1 VNATELITARM
12 GAVLTRVVGGGET
25 VMPSRLDDELRRL
38 VSAGVLRQYQ
48 ADALRS
54 AAAADAAQPTSTLYG
69 SPPHGS
75 GAHAPA
81 VTEPPGPKTPRT
93 PPTAT
98 HSSALME
105 VLGYVGG
112 ALLLGAVALLTVAN
126 WGEMG
131 RAARITTGG
140 SAAVILLGAAVVLA
154 LLRRQE
160 QLSSALA
167 SLGCCVAGFA
177 TYVAVEGVAGRVA
190 GVGVALVLAILGV
203 WWLAG
208 SSLLVATF
216 AILAVGVLVLTA
228 DVLTPEDGTA
238 TNTAGLAATGFILV
252 AFVMAML
259 GLVRDQVTAWSLAG
273 AAMFS
278 SSICW
283 LVQERGEV
291 MALAVGT
298 AGPAAL
304 LVAYSRRHHSAY
316 AVVGCSILLV
326 IWPIAL
332 YQLTDNLAGVA
343 IGLVIASAAL
353 LLAVLLLGRR
363 QRRTTEA

>member
-1 VNATELITARM
+1 
-12 GAVLTRVVGGGET
+12 
-25 VMPSRLDDELRRL
+25 MPSRLDDELSRL

-48 ADALRS
+48 AEALRD
-54 AAAADAAQPTSTLYG
+54 AADAEVAAALADPGRPQPQ
-69 SPPHGS
+69 PPTD
-75 GAHAPA
+75 A
-81 VTEPPGPKTPRT
+81 VPGRPKTP
-93 PPTAT
+93 PVAS
-98 HSSALME
+98 HASALIE
-105 VLGYVGG
+105 VLGYIGG

-131 RAARITTGG
+131 RAARVTTGT
-140 SAAVILLGAAVVLA
+140 SAAVILLGVAAVLGV
-154 LLRRQE
+154 LRRRE

-177 TYVAVEGVAGRVA
+177 TYVAIEGETGRV
-190 GVGVALVLAILGV
+190 VGVAVALALAGAGL

-216 AILAVGVLVLTA
+216 AILSVGVLVITA
-228 DVLTPEDGTA
+228 DVLTPDTGASDTS
-238 TNTAGLAATGFILV
+238 AGIAGTGFILV
-252 AFVMAML
+252 AFVLAML

-283 LVQERGEV
+283 LIQERGEI

-304 LVAYSRRHHSAY
+304 LFAYGRRHASAY
-316 AVVGCSILLV
+316 AVVGCAILLV
-326 IWPIAL
+326 IWPTAL
-332 YQLTDNLAGVA
+332 YQLTDNMAGVA
-343 IGLVIASAAL
+343 IGLVVASAVL
-353 LLAVLLLGRR
+353 LVAVLLLSRR
-363 QRRTTEA
+363 RANR

>member
-1 VNATELITARM
+1 M
-12 GAVLTRVVGGGET
+12 S
-25 VMPSRLDDELRRL
+25 SRLDDELSRL

-48 ADALRS
+48 ADSLRD
-54 AAAADAAQPTSTLYG
+54 AADAEVEAALAGLAQP
-69 SPPHGS
+69 PP
-75 GAHAPA
+75 
-81 VTEPPGPKTPRT
+81 EPPAKPKS
-93 PPTAT
+93 PPTAM
-98 HSSALME
+98 HSSALIE

-131 RAARITTGG
+131 RAARVTTGTG
-140 SAAVILLGAAVVLA
+140 AAVLLLGAAAVLA
-154 LLRRQE
+154 LLHRRE

-177 TYVAVEGVAGRVA
+177 TYVAVEGATGRVL
-190 GVGVALVLAILGV
+190 GVALALVLAGLGL

-216 AILAVGVLVLTA
+216 GILAVGVLVITA
-228 DVLTPEDGTA
+228 DVLTPDTGPA
-238 TNTAGLAATGFILV
+238 TDSAGIAGTGFILV
-252 AFVMAML
+252 AIVMAML

-283 LVQERGEV
+283 LVQDRGEI

-304 LVAYSRRHHSAY
+304 LVAYARRHASTY
-316 AVVGCSILLV
+316 AVVGCAILLV
-326 IWPIAL
+326 IWPTAL
-332 YQLTDNLAGVA
+332 YQLTDNVAGVGV
-343 IGLVIASAAL
+343 GLVIASAVL
-353 LLAVLLLGRR
+353 LVAVLLLSRR
-363 QRRTTEA
+363 RANE

>member
-1 VNATELITARM
+1 M
-12 GAVLTRVVGGGET
+12 S
-25 VMPSRLDDELRRL
+25 SRLDDELSRL

-48 ADALRS
+48 ADSLRD
-54 AAAADAAQPTSTLYG
+54 AADAEVEAALAGLPQP
-69 SPPHGS
+69 PP
-75 GAHAPA
+75 
-81 VTEPPGPKTPRT
+81 EPPAKPKS
-93 PPTAT
+93 PPTAM
-98 HSSALME
+98 HSSALIE

-131 RAARITTGG
+131 RAARVTTGTG
-140 SAAVILLGAAVVLA
+140 AAVLLLGAAAVLA
-154 LLRRQE
+154 LLHRRE

-177 TYVAVEGVAGRVA
+177 TYVAVEGATGRVL
-190 GVGVALVLAILGV
+190 GVALALVLAGLGL

-216 AILAVGVLVLTA
+216 GILAVGVLVITA
-228 DVLTPEDGTA
+228 DVLTPDTGPA
-238 TNTAGLAATGFILV
+238 TDSAGIAGTGFILV
-252 AFVMAML
+252 AIVMAML

-283 LVQERGEV
+283 LVQDRGEI

-304 LVAYSRRHHSAY
+304 LVAYARRRASTY
-316 AVVGCSILLV
+316 AVVGCAILLV
-326 IWPIAL
+326 IWPTAL
-332 YQLTDNLAGVA
+332 YQLTDNVAGVGV
-343 IGLVIASAAL
+343 GLVIASAVL
-353 LLAVLLLGRR
+353 LVAVLLLSRR
-363 QRRTTEA
+363 RANE

>member
-1 VNATELITARM
+1 
-12 GAVLTRVVGGGET
+12 
-25 VMPSRLDDELRRL
+25 MPSRLDDELSRL

-48 ADALRS
+48 ADALRD
-54 AAAADAAQPTSTLYG
+54 AADAEVTAALADPGRARPQPE
-69 SPPHGS
+69 
-75 GAHAPA
+75 A
-81 VTEPPGPKTPRT
+81 EPPPKPKT

-98 HSSALME
+98 HSSALIE
-105 VLGYVGG
+105 VLGYIGG

-131 RAARITTGG
+131 RAARVSTGT
-140 SAAVILLGAAVVLA
+140 SAAVILLGVAAVLGV
-154 LLRRQE
+154 LRRNE

-177 TYVAVEGVAGRVA
+177 VYVAIEGETGRI
-190 GVGVALVLAILGV
+190 VGVAVALALAAAGL

-216 AILAVGVLVLTA
+216 AILAVGVLVITA
-228 DVLTPEDGTA
+228 DVLTPDTGTA
-238 TNTAGLAATGFILV
+238 DNSAGIAGTGFILV

-259 GLVRDQVTAWSLAG
+259 GLFRDQVTAWSLAG

-283 LVQERGEV
+283 LIQDRGEI

-304 LVAYSRRHHSAY
+304 LVAYGRRHASAY
-316 AVVGCSILLV
+316 AVVGCAILLV
-326 IWPIAL
+326 IWPTAL
-332 YQLTDNLAGVA
+332 YQLTDNMAGVA
-343 IGLVIASAAL
+343 IGLVVAAAVL
-353 LLAVLLLGRR
+353 LVAVLLLSRR
-363 QRRTTEA
+363 RANR

>member
-1 VNATELITARM
+1 M
-12 GAVLTRVVGGGET
+12 
-25 VMPSRLDDELRRL
+25 
-38 VSAGVLRQYQ
+38 AGR
-48 ADALRS
+48 
-54 AAAADAAQPTSTLYG
+54 AQP
-69 SPPHGS
+69 PP
-75 GAHAPA
+75 
-81 VTEPPGPKTPRT
+81 EPPAKPKP

-98 HSSALME
+98 HSSALIE

-131 RAARITTGG
+131 RAARVTTGT
-140 SAAVILLGAAVVLA
+140 SAAVIMLGAAAVLA
-154 LLRRQE
+154 LLHRRE

-177 TYVAVEGVAGRVA
+177 TYVAVEGAAGRVV
-190 GVGVALVLAILGV
+190 GVVVALVLAGLGL

-216 AILAVGVLVLTA
+216 GILGVGVLVITA
-228 DVLTPEDGTA
+228 DVLTPDTGSA
-238 TNTAGLAATGFILV
+238 TNTAGIAGTGFILV

-283 LVQERGEV
+283 LVQERGEI
-291 MALAVGT
+291 MALVVGT

-304 LVAYSRRHHSAY
+304 LFAYGRRRSSTY
-316 AVVGCSILLV
+316 AVVGCAILLV
-326 IWPIAL
+326 IWPTAL
-332 YQLTDNLAGVA
+332 YQLTDNLAGVGV
-343 IGLVIASAAL
+343 GLVIASGVL
-353 LLAVLLLGRR
+353 LVAVLLLSRR
-363 QRRTTEA
+363 RANE

>member
-1 VNATELITARM
+1 
-12 GAVLTRVVGGGET
+12 
-25 VMPSRLDDELRRL
+25 MPTRLDDELSRL

-48 ADALRS
+48 AESIRD
-54 AAAADAAQPTSTLYG
+54 AADAEIAAALADPGRPQPK
-69 SPPHGS
+69 
-75 GAHAPA
+75 PA
-81 VTEPPGPKTPRT
+81 AEEPPAKPWT
-93 PPTAT
+93 PPTVT
-98 HSSALME
+98 HSNALIE
-105 VLGYVGG
+105 VLGYIGG
-112 ALLLGAVALLTVAN
+112 ALLLGAVALLTLAN

-131 RAARITTGG
+131 RAARISTGT

-154 LLRRQE
+154 LLRGRG

-177 TYVAVEGVAGRVA
+177 TYVAIEGETGRIAGVA
-190 GVGVALVLAILGV
+190 VALALAAVGL

-216 AILAVGVLVLTA
+216 GILAVGVLVITA
-228 DVLTPEDGTA
+228 DVLTPDTGSA
-238 TNTAGLAATGFILV
+238 ANSAGIAGTGFIVV
-252 AFVMAML
+252 AFILAML

-283 LVQERGEV
+283 LIQERGEI

-304 LVAYSRRHHSAY
+304 LVAYGRRRHSAY
-316 AVVGCSILLV
+316 AVVGCAILLV
-326 IWPIAL
+326 IWPTAL
-332 YQLTDNLAGVA
+332 YQLTDNMGGVA
-343 IGLVIASAAL
+343 IGLVVASAAL
-353 LLAVLLLGRR
+353 LIAVLILSRR
-363 QRRTTEA
+363 RSNE

>member
-1 VNATELITARM
+1 
-12 GAVLTRVVGGGET
+12 
-25 VMPSRLDDELRRL
+25 MPSRLDDELKRL

-48 ADALRS
+48 ADSIRD
-54 AAAADAAQPTSTLYG
+54 AADAEIDAALADPGRPHPQA
-69 SPPHGS
+69 SPPPP
-75 GAHAPA
+75 AP
-81 VTEPPGPKTPRT
+81 EPAKPKQ
-93 PPTAT
+93 PPVAT
-98 HSSALME
+98 HSNALVE
-105 VLGYVGG
+105 VLGYIGG
-112 ALLLGAVALLTVAN
+112 ALLLGAVALLTLAN

-131 RAARITTGG
+131 RAERVTTGTT
-140 SAAVILLGAAVVLA
+140 AAVILLGAAIVLA
-154 LLRRQE
+154 LLGRNT

-177 TYVAVEGVAGRVA
+177 TYVAIEGETGRV
-190 GVGVALVLAILGV
+190 VGVAVALALAGAGV

-216 AILAVGVLVLTA
+216 GILAVGVLVITA
-228 DVLTPEDGTA
+228 DVLTPDHGSA
-238 TNTAGLAATGFILV
+238 ANSAGIAGTGFILV
-252 AFVMAML
+252 AFALAML

-304 LVAYSRRHHSAY
+304 LVAYGRKRHSAY
-316 AVVGCSILLV
+316 AVVGCAILLV
-326 IWPIAL
+326 IWPTAL

-343 IGLVIASAAL
+343 IGLVVAS
-353 LLAVLLLGRR
+353 AVLLFAVLTLSRR
-363 QRRTTEA
+363 RSPE

>member
-1 VNATELITARM
+1 
-12 GAVLTRVVGGGET
+12 
-25 VMPSRLDDELRRL
+25 MPSRLDDELMRL

-48 ADALRS
+48 ADALRD
-54 AAAADAAQPTSTLYG
+54 AADADSAAPE
-69 SPPHGS
+69 P
-75 GAHAPA
+75 GAATKPIEPAPA
-81 VTEPPGPKTPRT
+81 KQPRPAPP
-93 PPTAT
+93 

-105 VLGYVGG
+105 VLGYIGG

-131 RAARITTGG
+131 RAARITTGT
-140 SAAVILLGAAVVLA
+140 SAAVLLLAAAVVLA
-154 LLRRQE
+154 LFRRRE

-177 TYVAVEGVAGRVA
+177 TYVAIEGETGRI
-190 GVGVALVLAILGV
+190 VGVAVALALVAVGV
-203 WWLAG
+203 WWLQG

-216 AILAVGVLVLTA
+216 GILGVGVLVVTS
-228 DVLTPEDGTA
+228 DVLTPADSVH
-238 TNTAGLAATGFILV
+238 TNSAGIAGTGFILV
-252 AFVMAML
+252 AFVLAMV
-259 GLVRDQVTAWSLAG
+259 GLARDQVTSWSLAG

-283 LVQERGEV
+283 LIQDRGEV

-304 LVAYSRRHHSAY
+304 LVAYGRVHASAY

-326 IWPIAL
+326 IWPTAL
-332 YQLTDNLAGVA
+332 YQLTDNVAGVA
-343 IGLVIASAAL
+343 IGLVIASAGL
-353 LLAVLLLGRR
+353 LVAVLVLSRR
-363 QRRTTEA
+363 QRRTA

>member
-1 VNATELITARM
+1 
-12 GAVLTRVVGGGET
+12 
-25 VMPSRLDDELRRL
+25 MPSRLEDELKRL

-54 AAAADAAQPTSTLYG
+54 AAAADA
-69 SPPHGS
+69 
-75 GAHAPA
+75 
-81 VTEPPGPKTPRT
+81 PGPAAPPQAEDGPADGKVSRT
-93 PPTAT
+93 PPTVV
-98 HSSALME
+98 HSSALVE
-105 VLGYVGG
+105 VLGYIGG

-131 RAARITTGG
+131 RAARITTGT
-140 SAAVILLGAAVVLA
+140 SAAIILLGAAVLLA
-154 LLRRQE
+154 LLRRNE
-160 QLSSALA
+160 QISSALA

-177 TYVAVEGVAGRVA
+177 TYVAVEGEAGRIA
-190 GVGVALVLAILGV
+190 GVAVALALAALGL
-203 WWLAG
+203 WWLHG

-216 AILAVGVLVLTA
+216 AILGVGVLVITSDL
-228 DVLTPEDGTA
+228 LTPANGTE
-238 TNTAGLAATGFILV
+238 TNAAGIAGTGFILV
-252 AFVMAML
+252 AFVLAML

-283 LVQERGEV
+283 LMQDRGEV

-304 LVAYSRRHHSAY
+304 LVAFSRRHTSSY

-326 IWPIAL
+326 IWPTAL
-332 YQLTDNLAGVA
+332 YQLTDNMAGVA
-343 IGLVIASAAL
+343 IGLVVASAVL
-353 LLAVLLLGRR
+353 LVAVLLLSRR
-363 QRRTTEA
+363 QRSTG

>member
-1 VNATELITARM
+1 
-12 GAVLTRVVGGGET
+12 
-25 VMPSRLDDELRRL
+25 MPSRLEDELTRL

-48 ADALRS
+48 ADSLRA
-54 AAAADAAQPTSTLYG
+54 AAAADSAGTKLPGGAMPAAAT
-69 SPPHGS
+69 
-75 GAHAPA
+75 
-81 VTEPPGPKTPRT
+81 PKQQRT
-93 PPTAT
+93 PPVAT

-105 VLGYVGG
+105 VLGYIGG

-131 RAARITTGG
+131 RAARVSTGT
-140 SAAVILLGAAVVLA
+140 SAAVILLAAAVLLA
-154 LLRRQE
+154 VFRRADQI
-160 QLSSALA
+160 SSALA

-177 TYVAVEGVAGRVA
+177 TYVAIEGAAGRITGVA
-190 GVGVALVLAILGV
+190 VALALAGAGI
-203 WWLAG
+203 WWLQG

-216 AILAVGVLVLTA
+216 AILAVGVLVVTS
-228 DVLTPEDGTA
+228 DVLTPDDSVHTDS
-238 TNTAGLAATGFILV
+238 AGIAGTGFILV
-252 AFVMAML
+252 AFVFAML
-259 GLVRDQVTAWSLAG
+259 GLVRDQVSSWSLAG

-283 LVQERGEV
+283 LVQDRGEV

-304 LVAYSRRHHSAY
+304 LVAYGRRHASAY

-326 IWPIAL
+326 IWPISL

-343 IGLVIASAAL
+343 IGLVVASAVL
-353 LLAVLLLGRR
+353 LLAVLLLS
-363 QRRTTEA
+363 RRTRGST

>member
-1 VNATELITARM
+1 
-12 GAVLTRVVGGGET
+12 
-25 VMPSRLDDELRRL
+25 MPSRLDDELRRL

-48 ADALRS
+48 ADSLRS
-54 AAAADAAQPTSTLYG
+54 AADADSESAAAASPSATTASRSVEDRPGDSPAG
-69 SPPHGS
+69 SR
-75 GAHAPA
+75 A
-81 VTEPPGPKTPRT
+81 PRT
-93 PPTAT
+93 PPTSI
-98 HSSALME
+98 HSSALTE
-105 VLGYVGG
+105 VLGYIGG

-131 RAARITTGG
+131 RAARISTGT
-140 SAAVILLGAAVVLA
+140 SAAVVLLGAAVVLA
-154 LLRRQE
+154 LLRRGE

-177 TYVAVEGVAGRVA
+177 TYVAIEGKTGQVI
-190 GVGVALVLAILGV
+190 GVGVALALAVLGV

-216 AILAVGVLVLTA
+216 GILAVGVLVITA
-228 DVLTPEDGTA
+228 DVLTPDTGTA
-238 TNTAGLAATGFILV
+238 TNSAGIAGTGFILV

-283 LVQERGEV
+283 LIQERGEV

-304 LVAYSRRHHSAY
+304 LVAYGRRHASAY

-326 IWPIAL
+326 IWPTAL
-332 YQLTDNLAGVA
+332 YQLTDNVAGVA
-343 IGLVIASAAL
+343 IGLVVASTAL
-353 LLAVLLLGRR
+353 LIAVLVLSRR
-363 QRRTTEA
+363 QRRLVD